1 MEEFTIKATL
11 TQKDLEYFFYNR
23 TVKNPL
29 YIILFFCGLY
39 NLLFGIITIF
49 NKELYTSPDNTN
61 PFLFSGGLFM
71 VFILLF
77 LYFVKWRARKF
88 YKSHIK
94 LQREIIY
101 TFTDDALTYIGYN
114 VMAKYK
120 WSELPKL
127 KITKSMI
134 IIYVAN
140 LEALL
145 IPEKLLTDNQ
155 TAFLKSKIKSK

>member
-11 TQKDLEYFFYNR
+11 TQKDIVDFYYNR

-29 YIILFFCGLY
+29 YIILFFCGIY

-49 NKELYTSPDNTN
+49 NKELYSSPNDNN

-88 YKSHIK
+88 YKSNIK
-94 LQREIIY
+94 IQREIIY
-101 TFTDDALTYIGYN
+101 TFNDDELAYKGYN
-114 VMAKYK
+114 VIAKYK

-127 KITKSMI
+127 KITKKMI

-145 IPEKLLTDNQ
+145 IPKQLFTETQ
-155 TAFLKSKIKSK
+155 IAFLKSTI